1 VLAHSYGG
9 IVASE
14 AITPD
19 FYGPVKK
26 SESGDSGG
34 GGSGVVHMIYLSAW
48 LVLKG
53 QSVDDIIQKYGF
65 QSHADVGFYENGTA
79 YVKNSPASFFNDV
92 QPRSHAE
99 EVAKA
104 DVTHNRSAV
113 SAPRSIVPRGWTC
126 RRLPCIVSRIKLF
139 CWISRRLW

>member
-14 AITPD
+14 AITPE

-26 SESGDSGG
+26 SESGDSGD
-34 GGSGVVHMIYLSAW
+34 GGSGVVHMTYLSAR

-65 QSHADVGFYENGTA
+65 QSHADVGFSENGTA
-79 YVKNSPASFFNDV
+79 YVRKSPDSFFNDV
-92 QPRSHAE
+92 EPRSHAE
-99 EVAKA
+99 EIAKA
-104 DVTHNRSAV
+104 DVAHH
-113 SAPRSIVPRGWTC
+113 
-126 RRLPCIVSRIKLF
+126 
-139 CWISRRLW
+139 